1 MRPERPEAHRLDERV
16 KILILRERVG
26 LTQGAIKTENSRSLS
41 RPPPRPGRPP
51 PAPAAPAWRWRDA
64 LRARAE
70 GEAGP
75 ERGSRYDRTAVCG
88 LTAVVIF
95 KRAERRREHFFNI
108 VSLQR
113 GLNDDAH
120 AAAPARPRRG
130 RRA

>member
-51 PAPAAPAWRWRDA
+51 PAPARLRAAA
-64 LRARAE
+64 RARAE

-75 ERGSRYDRTAVCG
+75 ERGVAV
-88 LTAVVIF
+88 
-95 KRAERRREHFFNI
+95 RPD
-108 VSLQR
+108 R
-113 GLNDDAH
+113 GL
-120 AAAPARPRRG
+120 RSYGG
-130 RRA
+130 RYI

>member
-51 PAPAAPAWRWRDA
+51 PAPARPSVRGERAP
-64 LRARAE
+64 RARRVPS
-70 GEAGP
+70 GV
-75 ERGSRYDRTAVCG
+75 SRYDRTAVCG

-95 KRAERRREHFFNI
+95 KRAERRREHF
-108 VSLQR
+108 
-113 GLNDDAH
+113 
-120 AAAPARPRRG
+120 
-130 RRA
+130 